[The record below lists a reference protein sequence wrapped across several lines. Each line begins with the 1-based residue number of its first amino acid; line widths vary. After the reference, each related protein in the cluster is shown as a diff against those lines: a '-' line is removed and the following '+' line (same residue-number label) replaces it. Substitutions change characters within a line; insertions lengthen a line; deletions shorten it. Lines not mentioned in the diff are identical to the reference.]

1 MTNKIRR
8 EGDLKGNTCCIST
21 RSAIEE
27 FMIEQRIRGNT
38 EKTLEYYKYVFV
50 KFENFRHCDTV
61 SEITLQLCK
70 EYLLYLMCLNLSSVT
85 VQSYVR
91 GFRAFL
97 SWLYASGYHSENLSN
112 AFRLPKAHKAVINV
126 LTRSEIDLLLSQFDT
141 TGFIDFR
148 NRCIC
153 LLMLDSGLRCG
164 EVVSLTSERVHLKER
179 YIIVSGKCDK
189 ERIVPI
195 SSLTFRELSRYVKIK
210 PTSEYFFCTIQGFS
224 ITNDTIKD
232 FFRDL
237 KRVKGLERLY
247 PHLLR
252 HTFATAYLENGGN
265 IYNLQSILGHTS
277 LEMVKRYL
285 HMSKTAVLRDF
296 DNFNPC
302 CDLKLNNVCGQRDR
316 KPKINNRG
324 LI

>member
-1 MTNKIRR
+1 MTNEQGR
-8 EGDLKGNTCCIST
+8 EGDLKQNGCDVTTEQAIS
-21 RSAIEE
+21 E

-38 EKTLEYYKYVFV
+38 EKTLDYYKYVFH
-50 KFENFRHCDTV
+50 KFEAFRRCDKI
-61 SEITLQLCK
+61 SDITLQLCK
-70 EYLLYLMCLNLSSVT
+70 EYLLYLMCLDISSVT

-97 SWLYASGYHSENLSN
+97 SWLYASGYHSVNLSN

-126 LTRSEIDLLLSQFDT
+126 LTRSEIDLLLSQFDIT
-141 TGFIDFR
+141 SFLGFR

-164 EVVSLTSERVHLKER
+164 EVVSLSTERVHLKER
-179 YIIVSGKCDK
+179 YIIVDGKCDK

-195 SSLTFRELSRYVKIK
+195 STLTARELARYARIK
-210 PTSEYFFCTIQGFS
+210 PSSDCFFCTLQGLP
-224 ITNDTIKD
+224 ITSDTVKD
-232 FFRDL
+232 FFREL

-252 HTFATAYLENGGN
+252 HTFATTYLENGGN

-296 DNFNPC
+296 DSFNPC
-302 CDLKLNNVCGQRDR
+302 GEYLQLNNVCGQRNR
-316 KPKINNRG
+316 K
-324 LI
+324 

>member
-1 MTNKIRR
+1 MQNENRR
-8 EGDLKGNTCCIST
+8 EGDLKEKVCNVATEQ
-21 RSAIEE
+21 AICE

-38 EKTLEYYKYVFV
+38 EKTLDYYKYVFH
-50 KFENFRHCDTV
+50 KFQDFQRCKMV
-61 SEITLQLCK
+61 SEITLQVCK
-70 EYLLYLMCLNLSSVT
+70 EYLLYLMSLDLSSVT

-97 SWLYASGYHSENLSN
+97 SWLYTSGYHSDNLSN

-126 LTRSEIDLLLSQFDT
+126 LTRSEIVLLFSQFDT
-141 TGFIDFR
+141 SSFLGLR

-164 EVVSLTSERVHLKER
+164 EVVSLSAERVHLKER
-179 YIIVSGKCDK
+179 YIIVDGKCDK

-195 SSLTFRELSRYVKIK
+195 STLTSRELARYARLK
-210 PTSEYFFCTIQGFS
+210 PSSDCFFCTLQGLP
-224 ITNDTIKD
+224 ITSDTVKD
-232 FFRDL
+232 FFREL
-237 KRVKGLERLY
+237 KQVKGLERLY

-252 HTFATAYLENGGN
+252 HTFATTYLENGGN

-285 HMSKTAVLRDF
+285 HLSKTAVLRDF
-296 DNFNPC
+296 DSYNPC
-302 CDLKLNNVCGQRDR
+302 GEHLQLNKVCGQRNR
-316 KPKINNRG
+316 K
-324 LI
+324 